1 MSRPT
6 ASDRKFESEYLLEL
20 ARQKSRESRSR
31 LAEIMIDLFDQPGH
45 VLSERERTMMYGILH
60 GVIRDIEMSV
70 RRIIAGQLAARR
82 DVPGDLLRTLANDE
96 IEVAYPILTQSG
108 LLRDEDLIEV
118 VRFRTLE
125 HQLAIAARQAISEP
139 VSEALVETDNESVIV
154 TLLKNDNARIPEKT
168 MSYLV
173 EQSQRVD
180 SFREPILL
188 RKELNPAIAKRMFL
202 WVSAA
207 LREYII
213 GNFSLD
219 KQTVD
224 DLIEQ
229 SVMTELERIAE
240 AKSSSRKKSVELAD
254 ILRKE
259 GLVTPDMLITA
270 LREGEVP
277 LFVAMFSRLTELR
290 DYLVMRILFEAG
302 GEGLAIACKGCSIGK
317 APYASIFSLAQK
329 TRAATT
335 TSLKNDLSRVL
346 QFYDSFSREAALD
359 VLHQWRRGADYLG
372 ALRSFNDA
380 RQRKTH

>member
-6 ASDRKFESEYLLEL
+6 ANDRKFEAEYLLEL

-31 LAEIMIDLFDQPGH
+31 LAEIMIDLFDAPGH
-45 VLSERERTMMYGILH
+45 VLNERERTMMYGILH

-70 RRIIAGQLAARR
+70 RRVIAGQLAARH
-82 DVPGDLLRTLANDE
+82 DVPGDLLRTLANDA

-118 VRFRTLE
+118 ISLRTLE
-125 HQLAIAARQAISEP
+125 HQLAIATRQTVSEP
-139 VSEALVETDNESVIV
+139 VSDALVKSGHDSVIV
-154 TLLKNDNARIPEKT
+154 TLLKNDNAKVSEKT

-180 SFREPILL
+180 SFREPILQ
-188 RKELNPAIAKRMFL
+188 RKELRPEVAKRMFL

-213 GNFSLD
+213 SHFSLD
-219 KQTVD
+219 NQTVD

-229 SVMTELERIAE
+229 SVMIELERIAE
-240 AKSSSRKKSVELAD
+240 AKQNVHKKSVELAE

-259 GLVTPDMLITA
+259 GLVTPEMLITA

-290 DYLVMRILFEAG
+290 DYLVMRILFEAS
-302 GEGLAIACKGCSIGK
+302 GEGLAIACKGSGITK
-317 APYASIFSLAQK
+317 TSYASIYSLAQK

-335 TSLKNDLSRVL
+335 TALKQELGRVL
-346 QFYDSFSREAALD
+346 QFYDSFSREAGLD
-359 VLHQWRRGADYLG
+359 VLHQWRRGTDYLG
-372 ALRSFNDA
+372 ALRAFNNA
-380 RQRKTH
+380 LQRKPN